1 MSGGSYNYLFTKESL
16 FELME
21 NITDLEDMN
30 KRLKQLKNNE
40 LVSKATQE
48 LLDEVGKL
56 KQFID
61 DYEKKNQPKILE
73 LSEVWKA
80 VEFCDSGDYS
90 QEKVQQAIKEY
101 SQKIIPHTNSLNE
114 EK

>member
-21 NITDLEDMN
+21 NVTDLEDMN

-48 LLDEVGKL
+48 LLDEVEKL
-56 KQFID
+56 RQFID
-61 DYEKKNQPKILE
+61 NCEKRNQSKILE

-90 QEKVQQAIKEY
+90 QDEIQQAIKEY
-101 SQKIIPHTNSLNE
+101 SKNIV
-114 EK
+114 